1 MNTAIMLGA
10 AILLVLL
17 NGLFVAAEF
26 AFVKI
31 RLTRLEVLAREG
43 GARPR
48 AALFG
53 RKNLDAYLSVCQL
66 GITLSSLGL
75 GWLGEPAVASLLRP
89 LFEALGVTSAA
100 MMHTLSFVAGFS
112 IITFAHVVFGELAPK
127 TISIRA
133 AETTVLLL
141 ALPMRFFYILFLPG
155 VKILNAAANLTIR
168 LVGAANLHSS
178 EAHSTDELKML
189 IAESKAGGQL
199 DEDEERFVNNI
210 FNLDRRMARDIMV
223 HRTRVISLSTD
234 NTVSEAIARVKES
247 GHTRFPLYDNGNK
260 DNIIGFVHAKDLLSE
275 PLDKTLGHFV
285 RPALYIYDHLPTDEV
300 LEHMRSDNQQFG
312 LVWDEYGSW
321 QGLITMEDIFESIV
335 GDIQDEF
342 DHEEPEI
349 CLQANGTLI
358 VDSTVS
364 PDELRNHISLDM
376 GPDAEEHYRT
386 LAALLADKFGE
397 VPTEGDTTE
406 LYGADFTIL
415 TIDGHAITKI
425 LVVPPTA
432 KLVNKEA
439 EKNDS
444 QATKN
449 NHGSEIKGHDN
460 D

>member
-10 AILLVLL
+10 AVLLVLL

-31 RLTRLEVLAREG
+31 RLTRLELLAQEG
-43 GARPR
+43 NARAK

-89 LFEALGVTSAA
+89 LFEALGVTNPAL
-100 MMHTLSFVAGFS
+100 MHTLSFVVGFS

-133 AETTVLLL
+133 AESTVLLL
-141 ALPMRFFYILFLPG
+141 SYPMRFFYILFLPG

-168 LVGAANLHSS
+168 LVGAADLHSS

-199 DEDEERFVNNI
+199 DDDEERFVNNI
-210 FNLDRRMARDIMV
+210 FNLDRRIARDIMV
-223 HRTRVISLSTD
+223 HRTKVTSLSTD
-234 NTVSEAIARVKES
+234 NTVAEAIAAVRET
-247 GHTRFPLYDNGNK
+247 GHTRFPLYKGGDK
-260 DNIIGFVHAKDLLSE
+260 DDMTGFVHAKDLLSE
-275 PLDKTLGHFV
+275 PLDKALENFI

-300 LEHMRSDNQQFG
+300 LEHMREDNQQFG

-321 QGLITMEDIFESIV
+321 QGLITMEDVFESIV

-349 CLQANGTLI
+349 SVQANGSLI
-358 VDSTVS
+358 VENTVS
-364 PDELRNHISLDM
+364 LDELKQHIPLHL

-386 LAALLADKFGE
+386 LAAILSDKFGG
-397 VPTEGDTTE
+397 VPEEGDTAE
-406 LYGADFTIL
+406 MHGANFTVL
-415 TIDGHAITKI
+415 KVDGHAITKI
-425 LVVPPTA
+425 LVVPMETGPA
-432 KLVNKEA
+432 DKKE
-439 EKNDS
+439 EKESAAD
-444 QATKN
+444 A
-449 NHGSEIKGHDN
+449 
-460 D
+460 

>member
-1 MNTAIMLGA
+1 MNTAIMLA
-10 AILLVLL
+10 AAVVLVLL

-31 RLTRLEVLAREG
+31 RPTRLEVLAREG
-43 GARPR
+43 NRKAK

-53 RKNLDAYLSVCQL
+53 RQNLDAYLSVCQL

-89 LFEALGVTSAA
+89 LFEALGVTSATL
-100 MMHTLSFVAGFS
+100 MHTLSFVAGFT

-133 AETTVLLL
+133 AEATVLLL
-141 ALPMRFFYILFLPG
+141 ALPMRFFYFLFLPG
-155 VKILNAAANLTIR
+155 VKVLNAAANLTIH
-168 LVGAANLHSS
+168 LVGAADLHSS

-210 FNLDRRMARDIMV
+210 FNLDRRVARDIMV
-223 HRTRVISLSTD
+223 HRTRVVSFSTED
-234 NTVSEAIARVKES
+234 TAADAIAVVQET
-247 GHTRFPLYDNGNK
+247 GFTRFPLYEGDK
-260 DNIIGFVHAKDLLSE
+260 DNIVGFLHVKDLLNQPS
-275 PLDKTLGHFV
+275 DKALKHFV
-285 RPALYIYDHLPTDEV
+285 RPTLYIYDHLPIDEV
-300 LEHMRSDNQQFG
+300 LENMRHDRQQFG

-321 QGLITMEDIFESIV
+321 QGLITMEDVFEAIV

-349 CLQANGTLI
+349 VAQANGTLV

-364 PDELRNHISLDM
+364 LDELKSHLPLDL

-386 LAALLADKFGE
+386 LAALLTEKYGE
-397 VPTEGDTTE
+397 VPEEGDSLV
-406 LYGADFTIL
+406 LYGATFTIL
-415 TIDGHAITKI
+415 KIDGYAITKL
-425 LVVPPTA
+425 LVAPSQEEKADTE
-432 KLVNKEA
+432 NKTSES
-439 EKNDS
+439 KGNGH
-444 QATKN
+444 
-449 NHGSEIKGHDN
+449 HG
-460 D
+460 